1 MIIRRKPLGSHNLRT
16 PPSLGMALLRSG
28 IARVQALT
36 VRRTAQTDELID
48 WGNGVPDDM
57 YAEQPDYDEADLV
70 ADNNTEGN
78 ADSST
83 FTDAITRAESLSGT
97 VNRTTNTAG
106 SSSQPNS
113 QSARRRVQRRV
124 EPATL
129 APRLAPPLPRP
140 AAPSTLARQSLSDGD
155 TMPDDLS
162 FIVRRH
168 RELGHLNE
176 QNSGIVDANQSAQS
190 EISSTTAATSAAT
203 KNKVARITDD
213 IPVNTAADAPRLRRR
228 SQIVDVTPPKRGLPF
243 GDETTNEN
251 DTALSGAN
259 RSASPLGSPLD
270 LTSNTIQRA
279 IAAAEASPQPRA
291 LPFDNAGLD
300 FDEADLDDAPFEADQ
315 TLTDFD
321 TSALQAFAANSM
333 IDTTPA
339 PRQSE
344 LPTRRSADST
354 ATTPY
359 AANAVQRT
367 VQPDSAPLQTSRQ
380 PAQNESAD
388 RTIGGDEVSD
398 DEPAGSFN
406 TPNNAYQSGLGDAI
420 ARAEQSAAPSE
431 SNAPNP
437 SVASVNNAPSV
448 SAVQRRAADNTPT
461 SSQPRNVQD
470 AIARAEQSA
479 TPSESGVTSP
489 AVASNNAPSASA
501 VQRRPADNVPTSAQP
516 RTVQEAIAR
525 AEQSTAPSESGVTS
539 PAVASNN
546 APPTSAVQRRPA
558 DNTPTSAQTRNVQE
572 AIARA
577 EQSAAPSESGVTS
590 PAVAS
595 NNAPS
600 ASAVQ
605 RRPADNTPTS
615 SQPRNVQEA
624 IARAEQSTA
633 PSESSTPNP
642 TVSSNSSPS
651 ATAVQR
657 RPADNTPTS
666 SQPRTVQEAIARAEQ
681 PVPPNESGA
690 NNPTV
695 ASVNNAPPPTT
706 AVQRRFADN
715 APTSS
720 QPRTVQEAIA
730 RAEQST
736 APSESSTTNPS
747 VASNNPS
754 PTTIVQRQPIDNA
767 PTPSQPRTVQEAI
780 ARAEQSTAPSESGT
794 NNPTVASVNNAPQV
808 SDVQRRPIDNAPTSS
823 QPRTVQEAIARAEQP
838 AVPNESST
846 NNPRVASNTP
856 PPTSAVQRRAADS
869 TPTSS
874 QPRTVQEAI
883 ARAEQPAAPRESGAP
898 NPSVASNNPPPTS
911 AVQRRPAD
919 NAPTTA
925 QPRTVQ
931 EAIAHAEQPAVPSE
945 SGVTNPTVASNNPP
959 STSIQRTESFN
970 VPYADNDPRKS
981 AFDAAIARAES
992 RPAVATADSHNIVQR
1007 VPTLEEQ
1014 ALDSDVGTQAV
1025 DLATALGVHHSA
1037 TGGTAVQ
1044 RQTNPSSQATSVEAD
1059 LLRMLGKPANT
1070 PIQRAT
1076 PSSTSLPDGSAQRST
1091 NSASPEQSARST
1103 ATSAQAAA
1111 PANRVQRVISAPG
1124 QPVDDEQDATAEHG
1138 KNGSN
1143 ATSDPADVE
1152 RVAQE
1157 VYRILRQRLKVERER
1172 SQGKVH

>member
-176 QNSGIVDANQSAQS
+176 QNSGIVDASQSAQS

-470 AIARAEQSA
+470 AIARTEQSA
-479 TPSESGVTSP
+479 APSESNAPNPT
-489 AVASNNAPSASA
+489 VASTTPPPTTA
-501 VQRRPADNVPTSAQP
+501 VQRRPADNA
-516 RTVQEAIAR
+516 
-525 AEQSTAPSESGVTS
+525 
-539 PAVASNN
+539 
-546 APPTSAVQRRPA
+546 
-558 DNTPTSAQTRNVQE
+558 PTSAQTRNVQE

-577 EQSAAPSESGVTS
+577 EQSAAPNESSTNN
-590 PAVAS
+590 PTVAS
-595 NNAPS
+595 NTPPPTTNI
-600 ASAVQ
+600 Q
-605 RRPADNTPTS
+605 RRAADNTPTS
-615 SQPRNVQEA
+615 SQPRTVQEA

-642 TVSSNSSPS
+642 TVASVNNAPPAS
-651 ATAVQR
+651 AVQR
-657 RPADNTPTS
+657 RPADNVPTS
-666 SQPRTVQEAIARAEQ
+666 SQPRTVQDAIARAEQ
-681 PVPPNESGA
+681 SAAPNESGA

-706 AVQRRFADN
+706 AVQRRPADN
-715 APTSS
+715 TPTSS

-823 QPRTVQEAIARAEQP
+823 QPRTVQEAIARTEQP

-911 AVQRRPAD
+911 AVQRRAAD
-919 NAPTTA
+919 STPTSS

-931 EAIAHAEQPAVPSE
+931 EAIARAEQPAVPSE

-1076 PSSTSLPDGSAQRST
+1076 PSSTSSPDGSAQRST

-1103 ATSAQAAA
+1103 ATSAQAAT
-1111 PANRVQRVISAPG
+1111 PANRIQRVISAPG
-1124 QPVDDEQDATAEHG
+1124 QPVDDEQDATVEHG
-1138 KNGSN
+1138 KSGSN
-1143 ATSDPADVE
+1143 AASDPADVE

>member
-501 VQRRPADNVPTSAQP
+501 VQRRPADN
-516 RTVQEAIAR
+516 
-525 AEQSTAPSESGVTS
+525 
-539 PAVASNN
+539 
-546 APPTSAVQRRPA
+546 
-558 DNTPTSAQTRNVQE
+558 
-572 AIARA
+572 
-577 EQSAAPSESGVTS
+577 
-590 PAVAS
+590 
-595 NNAPS
+595 
-600 ASAVQ
+600 
-605 RRPADNTPTS
+605 TPTS

-780 ARAEQSTAPSESGT
+780 ARAEQSTAPSASGT